1 VIGAEPGER
10 LGREFFAREPNI
22 VARELLG
29 CTLRHGPVGGRI
41 VETEAYAEDDP
52 ACHAYVGRTDR
63 TAVIFGPPGHAYV
76 YLSYGIHQLF
86 NVVTEPDGLAAAV
99 LIRAL
104 EPSDGLEHMRRRRP
118 GRRDR
123 ELCAGPGRLT
133 EALGIGAEHNRAD
146 LVAGPIA
153 LHRGNGRR
161 QAAAIVSGPR
171 IGISKGV
178 ELPWRYCEAGSRW
191 LSAPAG
197 HGSG

>member
-1 VIGAEPGER
+1 MSDAGLGDR
-10 LGREFFAREPNI
+10 LGHDFFARDPNT

-29 CTLRHGPVGGRI
+29 CTLLHGPVGGRI

-86 NVVTEPDGLAAAV
+86 NVVTEPDGIAAAV

-104 EPSDGLEHMRRRRP
+104 EPLRGIERMRRRRP
-118 GRRDR
+118 GRSDR

-133 EALGIGAEHNRAD
+133 AALAIGAEHNEAD
-146 LVAGPIA
+146 LVAGPIS
-153 LHRGNGRR
+153 LHRGNGREP
-161 QAAAIVSGPR
+161 AAEIAAGPR

-178 ELPWRYCEAGSRW
+178 DLPWRYCEADSRW
-191 LSAPAG
+191 LSALAG
-197 HGSG
+197 PGSG